1 MIGWLVLA
9 PGALLLSG
17 NTGAIPGLPGQLIVN
32 SEPEVDIQPPG
43 KQATIDAPLPV
54 ELIGGEPAATP
65 ELPDLA
71 NLPKDAIDR
80 QHAFSIQFGRRL
92 AVDSGILGKTDG
104 VRIDYRLNS
113 GLTLRGVAGY
123 PVVSSKDEFNT
134 TRQMFGFTAD
144 TGTFARAWNLS
155 GYLIDEQ
162 DNAQLDNR
170 VIGGTLRYRRAK
182 RSFLVFLDYNAN
194 QDTLSAITAS
204 GAWKLPGRTTLSATF
219 DVRNIAMRAGQKN
232 HLKHSMAPIEG
243 WNWIL
248 PGDRIK
254 HHTSQQTREVTTS
267 GLSLSH
273 AFSKRLKLSGD
284 VAMLDISN
292 NGVSGNA
299 TSPEA
304 LPNEYFYHLKLTG
317 KDLLIAGN
325 SNKLDIRHRVN
336 SSSRISTASIDTRYV
351 INRRWKFSPRL
362 HTELRDNATGSSAEW
377 VTSPMVKM
385 EYRWKDA
392 YGFQIE
398 TGGKWSNQAI
408 FASDTRNSIY
418 FMKLGYQANF

>member
-1 MIGWLVLA
+1 MTRNQTALMIGWLVFA
-9 PGALLLSG
+9 PG
-17 NTGAIPGLPGQLIVN
+17 TPGQLIAN
-32 SEPEVDIQPPG
+32 SEPAVDIQPPG
-43 KQATIDAPLPV
+43 KQVNIDSPLAV
-54 ELIGGEPAATP
+54 QLVGGEPAATP

-71 NLPKDAIDR
+71 NLPKDVIDR

-104 VRIDYRLNS
+104 VLIDYRFNS

-134 TRQMFGFTAD
+134 ARQVFGFTAD
-144 TGTFARAWNLS
+144 TGTFARVWNLNA
-155 GYLIDEQ
+155 YLIDEQ

-170 VIGGTLRYRRAK
+170 LIGGTLRYQRAK
-182 RSFLVFLDYNAN
+182 GSLLVFLDYDAN

-219 DVRNIAMRAGQKN
+219 DVRNNAMHRGQKN
-232 HLKHSMAPIEG
+232 HLRHSMASVDG
-243 WNWIL
+243 WNWII
-248 PGDRIK
+248 PDDRIK
-254 HHTSQQTREVTTS
+254 HYTSQQDREVTTS

-273 AFSKRLKLSGD
+273 AFSKRLKLTGD

-292 NGVSGNA
+292 NGVSANGTPA
-299 TSPEA
+299 EA

-317 KDLLIAGN
+317 KDLLISGN
-325 SNKLDIRHRVN
+325 SNKLDIRHRLKG
-336 SSSRISTASIDTRYV
+336 SSRISTASIDTRYV

-362 HTELRDNATGSSAEW
+362 HTELRDSVTENSTEW
-377 VTSPMVKM
+377 VTSPAVKM

-408 FASDTRNSIY
+408 FASDTRNSTY
-418 FMKLGYQANF
+418 FMKLGYKANF